1 MKAFV
6 PKRASLAL
14 APLALALG
22 LAAAPAGAVVP
33 HPGAGDPRIHEVL
46 YDPSEVVELHGAL
59 GFQLSLEFDPAERI
73 ENVAIGDSLGWQVTP
88 NRKANL
94 LFLKPMALRPDTNMT
109 VVTNLRRYNFALSV
123 KAHAAARS
131 VPFSVRFLY
140 PPPVYATVLPPPPPP
155 PPVDRNHAYSYQGS
169 SKALPDRM
177 FDDGQA
183 TYFAFRAQ
191 EDLPAI
197 FAVDPDGSET
207 VVNSHMRDGY
217 IVVDR
222 LARGFVLRRGSE
234 VTRVFNDGYH
244 TEQASAL
251 SPTRKPKDPW
261 WRR

>member
-1 MKAFV
+1 MKSLV
-6 PKRASLAL
+6 PLT
-14 APLALALG
+14 LALALI
-22 LAAAPAGAVVP
+22 AAPAAAVEP
-33 HPGAGDPRIHEVL
+33 HPGPGDPRIYEVL

-59 GFQLSLEFDPAERI
+59 GFQLSLEFDPSERI

-94 LFLKPMALRPDTNMT
+94 LFIKPMSLRPSTNMT
-109 VVTNLRRYNFALSV
+109 VITNLRRYNFELSV
-123 KAHAAARS
+123 KAHAAAKS
-131 VPFSVRFLY
+131 IPFSVRFTY
-140 PPPVYATVLPPPPPP
+140 PPPVYAVVEPPAPPA

-169 SKALPDRM
+169 NKALPDRM
-177 FDDGQA
+177 FDDGEA

-197 FAVDPDGSET
+197 FAVDPNGAES

-222 LARGFVLRRGSE
+222 IARGFVLRRGSE
-234 VTRVFNDGYH
+234 TTRVFNDGYH
-244 TEQASAL
+244 TQEASAL

>member
-1 MKAFV
+1 M
-6 PKRASLAL
+6 RSL
-14 APLALALG
+14 APLALILALA
-22 LAAAPAGAVVP
+22 AAAPAGAVRP
-33 HPGAGDPRIHEVL
+33 HPGAGDPRINEVF
-46 YDPSEVVELHGAL
+46 YDPSEVVELRGVL
-59 GFQLSLEFDPAERI
+59 GYQLSLEFDPAERI

-94 LFLKPMALRPDTNMT
+94 LFIKPMALRPDTNMT
-109 VVTNLRRYNFALSV
+109 VVTNLRRYNFQLSV
-123 KAHAAARS
+123 KAHGSAKSIA
-131 VPFSVRFLY
+131 FSVRFVY
-140 PPPVYATVLPPPPPP
+140 PPPVMAFVAPPPPPA

-177 FDDGQA
+177 FDDGEA
-183 TYFAFRAQ
+183 TYFTFRAQ

-197 FAVDPDGSET
+197 FAVEPDGAES

-217 IVVDR
+217 IVIDR
-222 LARGFVLRRGSE
+222 VARGYILRRGSE

-244 TEQASAL
+244 TQEASAL